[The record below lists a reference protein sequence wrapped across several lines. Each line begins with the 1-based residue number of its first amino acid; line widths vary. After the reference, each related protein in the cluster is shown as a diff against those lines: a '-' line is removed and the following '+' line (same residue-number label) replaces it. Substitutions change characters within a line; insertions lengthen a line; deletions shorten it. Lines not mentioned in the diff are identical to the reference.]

1 MEMTERQRRRLERL
15 AAMPD
20 DQIDTSDIPE
30 IIDWSDGVRGGLAA
44 IPPHVPAIH
53 IDADILIWFGNNGK
67 DGRAIQSE
75 INRVLREHVAGRAKP
90 PTTA

>member
-1 MEMTERQRRRLERL
+1 MAMTEPQRRRLERL

-30 IIDWSDGVRGGLAA
+30 QADWSDGVRGGLTTSPSH
-44 IPPHVPAIH
+44 IPAIR
-53 IDADILIWFGNNGK
+53 IDADILAWFGNSSS

-75 INRVLREHVAGRAKP
+75 INRVLREHLAGRAKP
-90 PTTA
+90 